1 MNHNHGKHMLLMLA
15 CCLIPIALILA
26 VSLFGLSLG
35 ALTPYIPF
43 ALVLL
48 CPLMMIF
55 MMRDM
60 FSGNKQTDEHAHHH
74 ADPKPNELARGAK
87 VDATP
92 NRE

>member
-1 MNHNHGKHMLLMLA
+1 MNHNHGKHLLIMLA

-26 VSLFGLSLG
+26 VSIFGISLG
-35 ALTPYIPF
+35 ALTPLIPF
-43 ALVLL
+43 ALALM

-60 FSGNKQTDEHAHHH
+60 MSGHGHSDEHAHHH
-74 ADPKPNELARGAK
+74 ADAKPTEMARAAK